1 MQNLISSVIVSLL
14 TSTVVHKNSAPIKTL
29 NAWWYLKIGKNLEEQ
44 ANDERYS
51 AQVNR
56 EIEYSNDLV
65 KKVAMKIDK
74 IPSEK
79 LIEPNESIVK
89 PALSAFS
96 AYNSEEELRNMFAKL
111 IASAF
116 NGDMEAF
123 VHPAFVEIIKQ
134 LSPVDAHNLEL
145 FKGNIKIRFPIARI
159 IHRDSREAGGYV
171 DLRTNLFLAS
181 PKYVDQIVQSNSITN
196 LMRLGLLICEY
207 GEWFPLVEYEQ
218 FLETSEVNELK
229 NKYGEISLAMSEED
243 YQNCPLVLYRGAVR
257 LSPLGIAFCKV
268 CF

>member
-44 ANDERYS
+44 ANDKRYA

-134 LSPVDAHNLEL
+134 LSPVDAQNLNVFQVNSSKLFPTGRVLQIADDDGEL
-145 FKGNIKIRFPIARI
+145 LL
-159 IHRDSREAGGYV
+159 S
-171 DLRTNLFLAS
+171 NLFLANVE
-181 PKYVDQIVQSNSITN
+181 YQNQVIQSNSITN
-196 LMRLGLLICEY
+196 LARLGLVEVSYDIKAKFDSYDEFRNIS
-207 GEWFPLVEYEQ
+207 EIATLV
-218 FLETSEVNELK
+218 S
-229 NKYGEISLAMSEED
+229 KYGDMIIYGIE
-243 YQNCPLVLYRGAVR
+243 QGGVPNNGLVMIPGSIKLT
-257 LSPLGIAFCKV
+257 PLGLAFCKV